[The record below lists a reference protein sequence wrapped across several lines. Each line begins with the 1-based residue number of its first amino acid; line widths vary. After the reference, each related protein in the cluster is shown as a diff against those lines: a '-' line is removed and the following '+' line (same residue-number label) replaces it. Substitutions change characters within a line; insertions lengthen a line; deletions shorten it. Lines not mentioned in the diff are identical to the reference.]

1 MSAIEYRNLLYEVS
15 QKIDWLTERQRLL
28 FICEAEGLIV
38 TGSESNIQDV
48 LSLFKGL
55 EERNH
60 LGIDRLEVLKD
71 LLKGIGKWHLLE
83 LVEKFDIKR
92 KEYNNL
98 LEQICCVLEQG
109 NHVGRI
115 ISMCKEKISYDRER
129 DVKDVR
135 TLFTELEKQN
145 NLGIARLDVLKKIV
159 IDAEKPDL
167 LEQIVEFEVKRKQEE
182 IVERKR
188 AELEESR
195 RRTKDQAV
203 AVLSSAKIAGE
214 KLLGTVTPHCTFRN
228 VAGGMVVVTTWM
240 ILRRSSNLEEF
251 VNAFT
256 EAILPLGNTLRAISE
271 GSVCFTIQAEN
282 RSALEALWERYQNG
296 TLQKDL
302 QEFLLTEDV
311 KQMANDEEVMVTVE
325 IDEKEYK
332 NACLELTVTETQV
345 EGLQDVE
352 LSRKSKFT
360 FVTKDLE
367 GHKCYNADDQVIVK
381 IQAPSGDFIKKKIE
395 DSVDGTFTVSF
406 TPVLHQ
412 FYTRHCVFITVN
424 GQLLTGSPRNVQVSP
439 HLYKHV
445 FTFGSRGS
453 GSGQF
458 ILPHGIS
465 VNENTDRIAVADSGN
480 NRVQIFSAD
489 GSYLREFGQ
498 KGIKAERLRDPRSV
512 AFTKNGDVIVFQ
524 PGKISLFSENGQF
537 IKHIKNKHLN
547 VLMSLSLAS
556 DGKMVACD
564 WGDRTIKVLS
574 PDGTELL
581 RCFTAPDC
589 RESLYSAIYH
599 QDMFFASYHG
609 AHFVKVFNKEG
620 VFLYDIGS
628 EGSGNGQLSWPR
640 GIAVD
645 KFNNLIVSDSGN
657 NRLQVFTLDGR
668 FVNMIKEQI
677 TELVCP
683 YSISVSNAGQVFVTD
698 VAVHCIHVFQ

>member
-15 QKIDWLTERQRLL
+15 QEIDWLTERQRLL

-48 LSLFKGL
+48 LSMFKGL

-71 LLKGIGKWHLLE
+71 LLKGAGKWHLLE

-109 NHVGRI
+109 NHVERI

-129 DVKDVR
+129 DFKDVR

-145 NLGIARLDVLKKIV
+145 NLGIARLDILKKIV

-167 LEQIVEFEVKRKQEE
+167 LEQIVEFEEKRKQEE

-302 QEFLLTEDV
+302 QEFLVTEDV
-311 KQMANDEEVMVTVE
+311 KQLANGEEVLVTVE
-325 IDEKEYK
+325 IDEQEYK
-332 NACLELTVTETQV
+332 NACLDLTVAETQV
-345 EGLQDVE
+345 EGLQDME
-352 LSRKSKFT
+352 LGKKSKFT

-367 GHKCYNADDQVIVK
+367 GHKCYNADNQVIVK
-381 IQAPSGDFIKKKIE
+381 IQAPSGNFIKKKIE
-395 DSVDGTFTVSF
+395 DSVDGTYTVSF
-406 TPVLHQ
+406 TPDAVGLHSVL
-412 FYTRHCVFITVN
+412 ITVN
-424 GQLLTGSPRNVQVSP
+424 GQPLTGSPRNVQVSP
-439 HLYKHV
+439 HQYKHV

-453 GSGQF
+453 GPGQF
-458 ILPHGIS
+458 NLPHGIS

-498 KGIKAERLRDPRSV
+498 KGNKAERLRDPRSV
-512 AFTKNGDVIVFQ
+512 AFTKNGDLIVYQ
-524 PGKISLFSENGQF
+524 PGKIFLFSENGQF
-537 IKHIKNKHLN
+537 IKHITNKHLK

-556 DGKMVACD
+556 DGNMVACD

-589 RESLYSAIYH
+589 SESLYSAVYH
-599 QDMFFASYHG
+599 QDMFLASYHG
-609 AHFVKVFNKEG
+609 AHFLKVFNKEG

-628 EGSGNGQLSWPR
+628 EGSGDGQLSWPR
-640 GIAVD
+640 GIAID
-645 KFNNLIVSDSGN
+645 NFNNLIVSDSGN
-657 NRLQVFTLDGR
+657 NRLQVFTLGGR
-668 FVNMIKEQI
+668 FLNTIKEQI
-677 TELVCP
+677 TELGSP
-683 YSISVSNAGQVFVTD
+683 YSISVSKNGQVFVTD